1 MSGVTLN
8 DLFLAAFSGQPR
20 NHERLGR
27 EARRYARKISMRFA
41 SDLPED
47 LHDEIFGEAFAQ
59 LWSIPE
65 RLTGEQPPLKLFR
78 RAVLLAIRA
87 VRVSYTPPGQ
97 RTRTYKAPPA
107 FEVAAEDVGR
117 IPDSDTL
124 EACTVGE
131 GDQRVI
137 DLDRLPSP
145 EAQRAE
151 QAIEDR
157 SEVIS
162 ILRSSPSTVAAA
174 LHRIY
179 LDEEPVQAVARS
191 LAISRFAMNR
201 QISALAKVWRTA
213 A

>member
-20 NHERLGR
+20 NHGRLGR

-41 SDLPED
+41 ADLPED
-47 LHDEIFGEAFAQ
+47 HHEEIFDEAFAQ
-59 LWSIPE
+59 LWSMPE
-65 RLTGEQPPLKLFR
+65 RLTSETTPLKLFR
-78 RAVLLAIRA
+78 KAVLLAIRA

-107 FEVAAEDVGR
+107 FQVAADDVGR
-117 IPDSDTL
+117 IPDRETI
-124 EACTVGE
+124 EACSVGE

-145 EAQRAE
+145 QAQRAE

-162 ILRSSPSTVAAA
+162 ILHRCPPTVAAA
-174 LHRIY
+174 LQRMY
-179 LDEEPVQAVARS
+179 LDEEPVLAVARS

-201 QISALAKVWRTA
+201 QISAFAKVWRSA